1 MIRSPLLELRPLF
14 TIMIHL
20 VLDHSA
26 PVSPS
31 VLSNIFISQ
40 QLLRINQISFPL
52 ICFNRFLHKRA
63 INLNNCPWQ
72 GQCQPTL
79 STCNSPLIRTT
90 HFDLIEPSYFTQLF
104 LSKVLDKMF
113 TCSCSLSYIKTIFLR
128 FFSLVLNFITAQ
140 DQLF

>member
-1 MIRSPLLELRPLF
+1 
-14 TIMIHL
+14 MIHP
-20 VLDHSA
+20 VLDHSE
-26 PVSPS
+26 PVSLS

-63 INLNNCPWQ
+63 INLNNYKCLFSDRDSASL
-72 GQCQPTL
+72 L
-79 STCNSPLIRTT
+79 SQRATVCPLIRTT
-90 HFDLIEPSYFTQLF
+90 HFDPIEPSHFTQPF